1 MSKKQDSY
9 YYNNFISCAEY
20 SCKAVHLLKEIL
32 THFNPQE
39 ISRRLDEIHEIE
51 RMADDKKHELTDK
64 LAKAFIT
71 PIEREDIVELSHHID
86 DVTDKVEE
94 VLIRIYINN
103 VQKIPQEALQLLDVV
118 CQCCEEVQNLLK
130 EFADFRH
137 SNKITQKIIAINTLE
152 EEADSLYISNMRK
165 LHTDGNDVLY
175 IIAWTE
181 IFNYFEKCADACE
194 HVADTVG
201 SIVMKNS

>member
-130 EFADFRH
+130 EFSDFRH

-181 IFNYFEKCADACE
+181 IFNHFEKCADACE

>member
-94 VLIRIYINN
+94 VLIRVYINN

>member
-94 VLIRIYINN
+94 VLIRVYINN

-165 LHTDGNDVLY
+165 LHTEGNDVLY
-175 IIAWTE
+175 IIAWTA